1 MRYYTANELI
11 GMLQMYTFDRESFLK
26 NHIIEDYRELDDVDL
41 LIIDDLGAELT
52 NSFVRT
58 SLFNIINTR
67 IIKDKKMIISTNLT
81 PTELRERYEERI
93 FSRLI
98 MYVDTYKFV
107 GEDLRW

>member
-1 MRYYTANELI
+1 M
-11 GMLQMYTFDRESFLK
+11 
-26 NHIIEDYRELDDVDL
+26 
-41 LIIDDLGAELT
+41 
-52 NSFVRT
+52 
-58 SLFNIINTR
+58 SLFKKNISDALEDV
-67 IIKDKKMIISTNLT
+67 KDKKIIISTNLT